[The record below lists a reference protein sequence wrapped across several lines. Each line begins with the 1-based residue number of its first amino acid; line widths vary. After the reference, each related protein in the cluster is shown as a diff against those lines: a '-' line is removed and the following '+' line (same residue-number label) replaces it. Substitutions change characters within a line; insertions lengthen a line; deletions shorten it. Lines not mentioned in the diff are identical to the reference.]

1 MATVVQNYLEDEI
14 LARKMQNEEDRRGVN
29 IYYAQAYAAQAAHD
43 TKSDTTV
50 KSAAEG
56 EGSAEGSA
64 KKNTQPTTKSV
75 KRRGGKKNRA
85 KRNSAAKGVE
95 AQ

>member
-1 MATVVQNYLEDEI
+1 MATVVQNYLDDEI

-64 KKNTQPTTKSV
+64 KNTQPTTKSV

>member
-1 MATVVQNYLEDEI
+1 MATVVQNYLDDEI

-29 IYYAQAYAAQAAHD
+29 IYAQAYAAQAAHD
-43 TKSDTTV
+43 TKSDATV

-64 KKNTQPTTKSV
+64 KNTQPTTKSV